1 MIYLGWPSL
10 RLVLLTVI
18 GKLVAGL
25 QKLRRDERELN
36 IQSSLKGKRMYKIQ
50 KLRKKNKTGN

>member
-36 IQSSLKGKRMYKIQ
+36 IQSSLKGKRMYKIY
-50 KLRKKNKTGN
+50 RS

>member
-1 MIYLGWPSL
+1 MIYHGWPSL